1 MENAIKKDRITTD
14 ETLRET
20 ASHGSEEYPFSYYY
34 EDIWDF
40 DFHCVFQAMKQAH
53 FSGTGTQRSNLFM
66 YSMARL
72 IFWWVETGMF

>member
-1 MENAIKKDRITTD
+1 MGNAIKKDRITTD

-34 EDIWDF
+34 EDIWVF
-40 DFHCVFQAMKQAH
+40 DFHV
-53 FSGTGTQRSNLFM
+53 STGTGTQRSNLFM